1 MASVTEEML
10 QNIASDIVRDFNS
23 GGTSLTEGVRKKASD
38 NGFNRD
44 QTARLIERTNSEAFL
59 SLFPKTTEFDVASP
73 EAILNEKV
81 ASEVMPEK
89 KASYKK
95 ALSRDLSE
103 IFGIT
108 PEDHEKVASID
119 QAAFIVK
126 SASLFAEYQALN
138 RMQEELRMEKI
149 AQDMVMDSLCS
160 EFYGVVKEAVYS
172 EVPLSVVETELLQAN
187 QADKEV
193 VVDVISGVAEKLASD
208 PFLPTALL
216 KRASV
221 DDVDYDAKPADGKY
235 AAAFDRLLRSPL

>member
-73 EAILNEKV
+73 EVVLNEKV
-81 ASEVMPEK
+81 ASEAPAVK
-89 KASYKK
+89 TSAYKR
-95 ALSRDLSE
+95 AINRDLSE

-108 PEDHEKVASID
+108 PEDHEKVASMD
-119 QAAFIVK
+119 HADFILK

-138 RMQEELRMEKI
+138 RMQEELRMEKV
-149 AQDMVMDSLCS
+149 AQDITMDSLCS

-172 EVPLSVVETELLQAN
+172 EIPLSAIETELLQAN
-187 QADKEV
+187 PDDKEI
-193 VVDVISGVAEKLASD
+193 VVDVVSGVAEKLASD

-221 DDVDYDAKPADGKY
+221 DEVDYDAKPADGKY
-235 AAAFDRLLRSPL
+235 AVAFDRLLRSPL